1 MGLFTKKERGEKVCC
16 ACGVELGVFGKRKLD
31 DGYLCKECSAKL
43 SPFSTYD
50 RNNTREKAL
59 AELAYREENKA
70 DVAAFNLTKT
80 LGCDPRILMDEDA
93 GKFMVTSANDWQAAN
108 PDVISFSQLT
118 GAETKVTEHK
128 TEIMREKEDGT
139 HESYDPKR
147 YEVSHDVDLVIAL
160 NHPWITSITIGI
172 ADDIDEKEHSAF
184 ADAKDRAAEIAGEL
198 LDARKKARE
207 DAAAASKP
215 KPRVVCP
222 TCGASTDSSTG
233 ICEYCGGALA

>member
-43 SPFSTYD
+43 SPFSTFD
-50 RNNTREKAL
+50 RNNTKEKAL

-70 DVAAFNLTKT
+70 DVAVFNLSKT
-80 LGCDPRILMDEDA
+80 LGSNPRVLIDEDA

-108 PDVISFSQLT
+108 PDVISFSQIT
-118 GAETKVTEHK
+118 GVETKINERK
-128 TEIMREKEDGT
+128 TEIYQ
-139 HESYDPKR
+139 SYDPKR
-147 YEVSHDVDLVIAL
+147 YEISHDVDLILSL
-160 NHPWITSITIGI
+160 NHPWISSITLGI
-172 ADDIDEKEHSAF
+172 ADNIDEKDHSAF
-184 ADAKDRAAEIAGEL
+184 DVAKAKAAEIAEEL
-198 LDARKKARE
+198 LDARRKARD
-207 DAAAASKP
+207 DAAEASKP